1 MREAADLVCD
11 IRRRSLAD
19 WIPLLMEA
27 RRQLLMTQGGDGMES
42 GCVNGG
48 KDIIWW

>member
-1 MREAADLVCD
+1 MREAAALVYN
-11 IRRRSLAD
+11 IGRRSLTD
-19 WIPLLMEA
+19 WIPLFMEA